1 VTAVPSPSPLTRWFR
16 RAVVQRSLHRQLL
29 LWLLLPQLVL
39 WLAAAFVT
47 YNVAE
52 RYASRGID
60 ASLLQATRSL
70 ARQVKPMSDGLF
82 IDFPRAAQDIIEADP
97 DDRVYYMVSTPPG
110 KFILGNQQLPLPPG
124 TEAPRLGEPVFYDAK
139 LDKVRIRLA
148 ALFLPIGEKA
158 KDGSPGQVLLV
169 QIARSQ
175 TSRDELAK
183 SILQD
188 TVLPLSALIVLMTM
202 IVWAGIRAGL
212 APLARLRALVEDRAP
227 NDLAPL
233 ELTAAPQELRSLVQ
247 ALNQL
252 LAAVQ
257 ESIAAQ
263 RRFISNAAHQ
273 LRTPL
278 AGLKSQTE
286 IALKAN
292 RDAELA
298 TRLERVH
305 EGAVR
310 SAHLVNQLLT
320 LTRAEPEAA
329 GALPRCSVDLR
340 ALVVSL
346 VAEGVPR
353 ALQAGI
359 DLGIEDAAP
368 NAEPVRVTGAELLLR
383 EAVFNLVDNAIRY
396 AGRGTEVT
404 VSVRRDGPHAIV
416 EVTDNGPGL
425 PADQLEAVFGRF
437 VRATHEGSGCGLGL
451 AIVREIAQRHHGDV
465 TLHAVTPHG
474 LRARLRLPLAK
485 SVQDVNERLT

>member
-1 VTAVPSPSPLTRWFR
+1 MNRPPLLQRLFASAVGH
-16 RAVVQRSLHRQLL
+16 RSLHRQLL

-39 WLAAAFVT
+39 WIAAAFVT
-47 YNVAE
+47 YNVAA
-52 RYASRGID
+52 RYANRGID

-70 ARQVKPMSDGLF
+70 ARQVKPLSGGLF

-110 KFILGNQQLPLPPG
+110 KFILGNRQLPLPPDVD
-124 TEAPRLGEPVFYDAK
+124 TPRLGEPYFYDGR
-139 LDKVRIRLA
+139 LDAVRIRLA
-148 ALFLPIGEKA
+148 ALFVPIGD
-158 KDGSPGQVLLV
+158 DGARQVLLV

-175 TSRDELAK
+175 TSRDELAR
-183 SILQD
+183 SILVD
-188 TVLPLSALIVLMTM
+188 TLLPLSALIALMTM

-233 ELTAAPQELRSLVQ
+233 ELEAAPQEVRSLAR

-257 ESIAAQ
+257 ESVAAQ

-286 IALKAN
+286 IALKDNTDPA
-292 RDAELA
+292 LG
-298 TRLERVH
+298 TRLARVH

-329 GALPRCSVDLR
+329 ASLPRSSVDLR
-340 ALVVSL
+340 ALVTAL
-346 VAEGVPR
+346 VADCVPR
-353 ALQAGI
+353 ALQVGL
-359 DLGIEDAAP
+359 DLGLDDAPADAAP
-368 NAEPVRVTGAELLLR
+368 VRVLGAEVLLR

-396 AGRGTEVT
+396 AGRGAEIT
-404 VSVRRDGPHAIV
+404 VSVRAQAGRAIV
-416 EVTDNGPGL
+416 EVTDTGPGI
-425 PADQLEAVFGRF
+425 PAEQQEAVFGRF
-437 VRATHEGSGCGLGL
+437 YRATHEGSGCGLGL
-451 AIVREIAQRHHGDV
+451 AIVREIAERHQGRIS
-465 TLHAVTPHG
+465 LQSASPQG
-474 LRARLRLPLAK
+474 LRARLDLPLA
-485 SVQDVNERLT
+485 TA